1 MILFIWHFDKVSPF
15 FRGRKQISGYLII
28 GARGR
33 FDLQRN
39 REMFGGGETIPYP
52 DCGCGYVCHNQQT
65 FTLRGVDFTVL
76 VIPTF
81 FWVRKDFPENFCFS
95 CDLKDEVGVTEVKG
109 WEKAFQAEEGAGK
122 SVAGAGSDRP
132 VLWEERDSEVGRGDE
147 TGSVGR
153 ACRALGFHILFCQ
166 HPESRGEPV
175 PFFCVGEV
183 TWLWYGVWMGCAY
196 RPWQI
201 FREEMTA
208 SLGKWL

>member
-1 MILFIWHFDKVSPF
+1 MFD
-15 FRGRKQISGYLII
+15 
-28 GARGR
+28 
-33 FDLQRN
+33 
-39 REMFGGGETIPYP
+39 GGETIPYP
-52 DCGCGYVCHNQQT
+52 NCSCGYVCHNRRT

-76 VIPTF
+76 VIPPF
-81 FWVRKDFPENFCFS
+81 FWVRKDSPENFCFS
-95 CDLKDEVGVTEVKG
+95 CDLKDELGVKEVTG
-109 WEKAFQAEEGAGK
+109 WEKAFQAEEGAGQ

-196 RPWQI
+196 RPGQI
-201 FREEMTA
+201 FREETTA